1 MVPPGRS
8 RAARC
13 ACLSMPMAR
22 PETTVMPEAAR
33 PLAYGLHR
41 ADAFPA
47 ACPGADDAHAGI
59 SEQAHVSLAVEAYR
73 RIRQFLEQ
81 RGVAAVGPEQDGSSE
96 FPCCVPF
103 FSGSGS
109 SPFFRAEFADQVFP
123 QARFAPVVGAPHG
136 PRMPSRTHPEGV
148 CGFWLRARR
157 YAKGPAPPRIRR
169 VRAASRAPSAVGTAG
184 IIHGG
189 RVRQLG
195 RSGSRSSQPGES
207 FSGKGRF
214 FS

>member
-1 MVPPGRS
+1 MAC
-8 RAARC
+8 AAR
-13 ACLSMPMAR
+13 MPS
-22 PETTVMPEAAR
+22 
-33 PLAYGLHR
+33 LLHVR
-41 ADAFPA
+41 VP
-47 ACPGADDAHAGI
+47 DDAHARI

-96 FPCCVPF
+96 FSVLHPIL
-103 FSGSGS
+103 SGRARAI
-109 SPFFRAEFADQVFP
+109 FRAEFADQVFP

-169 VRAASRAPSAVGTAG
+169 VRRRPERRARWARRGYPRRRARQWGVRARAVRSRASRF
-184 IIHGG
+184 
-189 RVRQLG
+189 R
-195 RSGSRSSQPGES
+195 E
-207 FSGKGRF
+207 KGRF